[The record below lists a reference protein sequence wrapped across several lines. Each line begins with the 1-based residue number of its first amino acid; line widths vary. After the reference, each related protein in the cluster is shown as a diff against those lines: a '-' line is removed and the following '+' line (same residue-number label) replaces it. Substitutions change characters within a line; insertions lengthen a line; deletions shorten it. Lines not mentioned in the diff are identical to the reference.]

1 MENEEKSIHEIFKA
15 AFEEAEKEHNIRI
28 KNVDFDFMKM
38 LDGSVHLTT
47 IKLDAET
54 IK

>member
-1 MENEEKSIHEIFKA
+1 MENEKKSIHEIFKV
-15 AFEEAEKEHNIRI
+15 AFEEVEKEHNLRV
-28 KNVDFDFMKM
+28 KSVDFDFMKM
-38 LDGSVHLTT
+38 LDGSAHLTT